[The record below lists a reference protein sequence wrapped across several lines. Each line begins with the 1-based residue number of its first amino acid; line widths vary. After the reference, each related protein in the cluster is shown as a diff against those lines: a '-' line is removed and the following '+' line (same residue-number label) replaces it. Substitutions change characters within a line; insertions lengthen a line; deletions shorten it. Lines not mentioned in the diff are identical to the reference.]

1 MIPLLVLMAMSKA
14 PPPIATLRQL
24 GPALVRCYK
33 PPEHS
38 EGMQLT
44 VRLSLTSSGALI
56 DKPHITFSHLL
67 GKPEEPAN
75 IRRGGPRLPCR
86 LHAGFI
92 NGELAM
98 PSPGGQ
104 LTIRFIGGRSTAI

>member
-1 MIPLLVLMAMSKA
+1 MIPLLVLIAMSKA

-67 GKPEEPAN
+67 GKPEDQQTFVEAVLASLAACTPVSLTAEFGN
-75 IRRGGPRLPCR
+75 AI
-86 LHAGFI
+86 AGR
-92 NGELAM
+92 
-98 PSPGGQ
+98 P